1 MFCLVGEFWKS
12 SPAVTWCLEDDWWL
26 LSKTLPTFGEV
37 LEPCTFL
44 VSGADLVRCN
54 GCILSDLSI
63 LTIIDPRIK
72 STTQV
77 SFLDTLVRL
86 SIEHSC
92 FGLLCVELYH
102 SASQFSA
109 PGFEEQRCSVYQS
122 YPW

>member
-1 MFCLVGEFWKS
+1 M
-12 SPAVTWCLEDDWWL
+12 VTVKDLADIWRSVRALWDFAGG
-26 LSKTLPTFGEV
+26 SVVFPTFV
-37 LEPCTFL
+37 DTFL

-63 LTIIDPRIK
+63 LTIVDPRIK

-77 SFLDTLVRL
+77 SFLDTLLRL

-92 FGLLCVELYH
+92 FGLLCVELHH